1 MPLLSY
7 GWPPVNARHVAGSP
21 TNAVDPSGQFLDVIV
36 DVGFIVWD
44 VVDIAVNG
52 ANDENVAALGA
63 DVASAL
69 IPFATGGG
77 LLVRGAAHAD
87 DVVRAVSYADDA
99 ADAGNALIYRSGKP
113 NPGNLTPRSGEDGL
127 SFRDSLSNPWP
138 LPKGQRP
145 VFQPGDDYIAVDTS
159 RLPRGSVVYDNVPP
173 GHVTVCNVD
182 AGTLKLAVV
191 ERGKFPK

>member
-1 MPLLSY
+1 M
-7 GWPPVNARHVAGSP
+7 AGSP

-52 ANDENVAALGA
+52 PNAENVAALGA

-87 DVVRAVSYADDA
+87 DVVHAVSGASRTSGFVGDSAKIEDEVLYRYGGSDGISPESLEDLA
-99 ADAGNALIYRSGKP
+99 AAAARAEKDPNFGHGVSSWNRPMRDPSNQARRGDLEASGFP
-113 NPGNLTPRSGEDGL
+113 VNNTGRRGHRTIM
-127 SFRDSLSNPWP
+127 
-138 LPKGQRP
+138 LPKPLTQE
-145 VFQPGDDYIAVDTS
+145 AVDAF
-159 RLPRGSVVYDNVPP
+159 NKCF
-173 GHVTVCNVD
+173 GH
-182 AGTLKLAVV
+182 
-191 ERGKFPK
+191 